1 MKYFSSAGAVLLSAF
16 AATAGGIE
24 FDPQDEASILSVT
37 RQYAY
42 SLMSMYQG
50 NATNLPKEDIGIW
63 PQPHYWW
70 EGGAAWGGMIEYSQ
84 FSGDDS
90 HVKALQQALTANY
103 GPDNDFILSYRRSQT
118 GNDDQAFWALA
129 VMSAL
134 EYQFPDPAQAP
145 ANYLEVATN
154 AFENIVGRW
163 DETTCDGG
171 LKWQIYPENS
181 YGYNYKNSI
190 SNGCA
195 FALGA
200 RLARYT
206 GEQKYAD
213 WAVKIYDWTKK
224 VGLISDKFEVFDGTD
239 DKTDCAKVADETQWT
254 YNNAM
259 FLHGSAFMYDYTNGD
274 ETWKDRTSGFLDHAE
289 LLFFRP
295 FENATDIMYEWACE
309 TGESGRHC
317 NLDQQSFKAYLSRF
331 IAKTAML
338 APFTKDRIVEYLTA
352 SAVGAAKSCS
362 GGEDGKTCGSKWY
375 TGGWDGTSGVGQQLS
390 ALEVTQALLM
400 IKKDMLPAKNGA
412 QKPST
417 SAAPKPS
424 SKPAPS
430 AAKSSAA
437 APLSTLLSS
446 SQVVA
451 PTQAAPTQAA
461 PTQAAPTHS
470 APTQAAPTE
479 AAPTSS
485 EIRQSPSPSKIP
497 SSEAPASKAPAPASS
512 KVPEAIHAPTS
523 SLVIPSLVVV
533 TSTSPSSTPASSGK
547 PGGQFDET
555 PSSASCA
562 SDVTK
567 TVTISPVSS
576 TSTTSCTP
584 SVTTTVYVP
593 GIETDSAPSPSAPAP
608 AVPAVPTTLTQVS
621 PSASSS
627 VPNPTSPTEFL
638 GAGSSLTA
646 SNSALAIFVA
656 AAVFALA

>member
-1 MKYFSSAGAVLLSAF
+1 
-16 AATAGGIE
+16 
-24 FDPQDEASILSVT
+24 
-37 RQYAY
+37 
-42 SLMSMYQG
+42 
-50 NATNLPKEDIGIW
+50 
-63 PQPHYWW
+63 
-70 EGGAAWGGMIEYSQ
+70 
-84 FSGDDS
+84 
-90 HVKALQQALTANY
+90 
-103 GPDNDFILSYRRSQT
+103 
-118 GNDDQAFWALA
+118 
-129 VMSAL
+129 MSAL

-224 VGLISDKFEVFDGTD
+224 VGLITDKFEVFDGTD
-239 DKTDCAKVADETQWT
+239 DATGCAKVADKTQWT

-338 APFTKDRIVEYLTA
+338 APFTKDKIVEYLTA

-362 GGEDGKTCGSKWY
+362 GGDDGKTCGSKWY
-375 TGGWDGTSGVGQQLS
+375 TGGWDGTSGVGKQLS

-400 IKKDMLPAKNGA
+400 IKKDMLPAKNGV

-417 SAAPKPS
+417 SATPKPS

-430 AAKSSAA
+430 PAKSSAA
-437 APLSTLLSS
+437 APSSTLLSS

-451 PTQAAPTQAA
+451 PTQAVSTQ
-461 PTQAAPTHS
+461 
-470 APTQAAPTE
+470 

-485 EIRQSPSPSKIP
+485 EIHQSPSPSKFP
-497 SSEAPASKAPAPASS
+497 SSEAPASKVPEPASS
-512 KVPEAIHAPTS
+512 KVPEAIQAPTS

-533 TSTSPSSTPASSGK
+533 TSMSPSSTAASSGK
-547 PGGQFDET
+547 PGGQFDEA

-562 SDVTK
+562 SNVTK
-567 TVTISPVSS
+567 TVTISAVSS

-608 AVPAVPTTLTQVS
+608 VVPAVSTTLTQVS
-621 PSASSS
+621 PSANTS
-627 VPNPTSPTEFL
+627 VPSPTSPTEFL

-646 SNSALAIFVA
+646 SSSALAIFVA